1 MIRLEKGTLGHV
13 LSCENCR
20 NKHEKK
26 GLQGSLYNV
35 GNKIRELV
43 YLFSRDDLMSKDFKL
58 HYLF

>member
-1 MIRLEKGTLGHV
+1 MFSPVKIVEISMK
-13 LSCENCR
+13 
-20 NKHEKK
+20 KK